1 MTLAQLKEAEDEF
14 DEEDIKAIE
23 IYRYSTA
30 VLGRGGGSL
39 CENMADRLTKNLL
52 YAITCFSLA
61 ASTILPFDR
70 LPQLC

>member
-30 VLGRGGGSL
+30 VLGRGGGL
-39 CENMADRLTKNLL
+39 YVRTWLTGLRR
-52 YAITCFSLA
+52 ISFMPSLA
-61 ASTILPFDR
+61 FLLHDSAV
-70 LPQLC
+70 